1 MSKYFSKAKEK
12 RNKENIEINIEGIKV
27 NNEKYVIYFLFEVKP
42 SLSISLLID
51 FLISA
56 KININN
62 KKSKKI
68 FKISRYCKLF

>member
-1 MSKYFSKAKEK
+1 LSKYFSKAKEK

-56 KININN
+56 KINKNN

-68 FKISRYCKLF
+68 FKINRYCKLF